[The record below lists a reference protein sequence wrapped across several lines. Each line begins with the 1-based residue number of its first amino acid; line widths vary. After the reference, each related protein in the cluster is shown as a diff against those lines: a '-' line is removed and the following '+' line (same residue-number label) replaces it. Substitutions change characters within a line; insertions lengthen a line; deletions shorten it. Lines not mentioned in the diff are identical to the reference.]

1 MVSTFVFA
9 FIAGGLSILSPCVL
23 PLLPMVFSASYS
35 QNRLGPIAVATGLV
49 MSFTAIGMFLAV
61 FGFSLGIT
69 VDHFRTVSSII
80 VILFGL
86 ILLSNML
93 QDYIAGKLS
102 HLMSKFGIHANANPS
117 DSLLGQ
123 FLLGLLL
130 GAVWGPCV
138 GPTLGAAS
146 VMAAQRENLFEVTL
160 VMFVFGLGTAFT
172 LLALGT
178 ILKKLLFSKKAVL
191 IRGGSYLKKALGVSL
206 IAVGVLILT
215 GTDKLLEAYLVSLSP
230 EWLTALTTR
239 F

>member
-1 MVSTFVFA
+1 MISTLTFA

-35 QNRLGPIAVATGLV
+35 QNRFGPIAVATGLV
-49 MSFTAIGMFLAV
+49 ISFTAIGMFLAV

-69 VDHFRTVSSII
+69 VDHFRIASAII
-80 VILFGL
+80 VSLFG
-86 ILLSNML
+86 IVLLSSTL
-93 QDYIAGKLS
+93 QDLVVGKLS
-102 HLMSKFGIHANANPS
+102 YLMSKFGIHANVNPGDGLFS
-117 DSLLGQ
+117 QL
-123 FLLGLLL
+123 LLGLLL

-178 ILKKLLFSKKAVL
+178 ILRKLLFSKKAVL
-191 IRGGSYLKKALGVSL
+191 IRGGSYLKKALGISL
-206 IAVGVLILT
+206 IAVGILILT

>member
-1 MVSTFVFA
+1 MISTLAFA

-49 MSFTAIGMFLAV
+49 ISFTAIGMFLAV

-69 VDHFRTVSSII
+69 VDHFRIVSSII

-93 QDYIAGKLS
+93 QDYFAGKLS
-102 HLMSKFGIHANANPS
+102 HLMSKFGIHANVNPS
-117 DSLLGQ
+117 DSLLSQ

-146 VMAAQRENLFEVTL
+146 VMAAQRENLFEVSQ
-160 VMFVFGLGTAFT
+160 VMVVFGLGTAFA
-172 LLALGT
+172 LIALGT
-178 ILKKLLFSKKAVL
+178 ILRKLLFSKKAVL
-191 IRGGSYLKKALGVSL
+191 IRGGSHLKKALGVSL